1 LYLEFVEELRLSKT
15 FANGARQFQQAI
27 RQRRFAMI
35 DMCDDGEVPDQV
47 WWILSQVD
55 PLLFLSYYYYHFF

>member
-1 LYLEFVEELRLSKT
+1 LYLEFVEELRLSKA

-35 DMCDDGEVPDQV
+35 DMCDDGEVPDQM

-55 PLLFLSYYYYHFF
+55 PLLFLSYYYYNFF